1 MNRTEPVVVRITGG
15 ALSQAQVVD
24 IAHTIPVLVMLL
36 GDVLRGAI
44 VQLIRHTVRVTAQIR
59 DGSRRYR

>member
-1 MNRTEPVVVRITGG
+1 
-15 ALSQAQVVD
+15 
-24 IAHTIPVLVMLL
+24 MLL